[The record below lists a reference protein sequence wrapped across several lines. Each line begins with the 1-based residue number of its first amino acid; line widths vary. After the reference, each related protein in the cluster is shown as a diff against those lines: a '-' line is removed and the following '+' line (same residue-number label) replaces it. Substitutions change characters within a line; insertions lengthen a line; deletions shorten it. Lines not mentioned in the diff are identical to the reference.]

1 MVLSLH
7 IHLQAS
13 QRFTTRGV
21 EYFNNQP
28 IYAKIVEMGA
38 NVKIIEQSDFHY
50 DARKK
55 LATALINITQNG
67 ADIDSEIKTAE
78 DDLKFTMGL

>member
-1 MVLSLH
+1 MRISKPRLL
-7 IHLQAS
+7 
-13 QRFTTRGV
+13 F
-21 EYFNNQP
+21 F
-28 IYAKIVEMGA
+28 AKIVEMGA

>member
-1 MVLSLH
+1 MLSLIH
-7 IHLQAS
+7 I
-13 QRFTTRGV
+13 F
-21 EYFNNQP
+21 
-28 IYAKIVEMGA
+28 YAKIVEMGA

-67 ADIDSEIKTAE
+67 RCV
-78 DDLKFTMGL
+78 

>member
-1 MVLSLH
+1 
-7 IHLQAS
+7 
-13 QRFTTRGV
+13 
-21 EYFNNQP
+21 
-28 IYAKIVEMGA
+28 MGA

-55 LATALINITQNG
+55 LATSHINITQNG